1 MLNELH
7 QLAKALKTRGLL
19 SSSTHQNIGKV
30 GKSPCLL
37 IKIDQNK
44 KPAEIVFLS
53 INETG
58 NLWRHSKG
66 NHNSFP
72 AIRLKVPFL
81 LTEESEKF
89 HLKLKESTPNT
100 FNKLELCDKINL
112 LKTLDF
118 NRINYENNFFIL
130 NEWSKNEL
138 SIINKYNIENLD
150 SLKDLIKRLPSSKE
164 DSDLFIKNFIEFI
177 NSKIKIINSSDEID
191 LLKDLLVGE
200 YDIKNKKYESYC
212 MTYLD
217 IADIENHSCSV
228 RSSETKTALIKC
240 FNLDKK
246 SEQSANTSESKKC
259 ALSGEEKKSNVNKY
273 PQPKLPIL
281 GLTYFYSKN
290 EKIPC
295 LDRYGMIASDAF
307 PASESAVSS
316 ISDALEFLTAPEREK
331 KTWKKTLS
339 SNKKKTCKK
348 TLRSNEDKHNL
359 LLAYLEED
367 PDNDALLADI
377 LDDPSDAE
385 KTENAFSSLCEQV
398 LGSIKNISF
407 KNPNSKINLIILET
421 HDPGRKQ
428 IVYFNSFS
436 VQRFCENLKDWEE
449 GSENFPP
456 ICFTIIEKGEEKRR
470 YCYPLCVSPQ
480 QICRLLKNNYKRA
493 TQDTSSKN
501 AKIDVITQDASAIT
515 TSEIYDLY
523 MPQKKEND
531 TFLIN
536 SVIQKTLLKSKFLF
550 QASGPYKETINNLNE
565 SKDLKMFISLISIL
579 LWKLNIKKENYM
591 TNTAFNIGQLLQLTD
606 LLHREYCVQV
616 RNGGDNNKSLP
627 GQLIGNE
634 LLPIATENPNEGL
647 NRLRERMR
655 VYISWAKSYNGE
667 KSNFVKWILKRS
679 GEVCAK
685 ISEKEI
691 PKSFDCA
698 EQAQVFLGY
707 LAAIPSEKRQVANE
721 SNNINESSE
730 NE

>member
-112 LKTLDF
+112 LKTFDF

-177 NSKIKIINSSDEID
+177 NSKIKIINLSDEID

-316 ISDALEFLTAPEREK
+316 ISDALEFLTAPKREK
-331 KTWKKTLS
+331 KTWKETVS
-339 SNKKKTCKK
+339 SNKNKP
-348 TLRSNEDKHNL
+348 NL

-385 KTENAFSSLCEQV
+385 KTENAFSFLCEQV
-398 LGSIKNISF
+398 LGSIKNISI

-421 HDPGRKQ
+421 NDPGRKQ

-515 TSEIYDLY
+515 ISEIYDFY
-523 MPQKKEND
+523 MPQKKESD

-550 QASGPYKETINNLNE
+550 QYLGAHKETFDNFNE
-565 SKDLKMFISLISIL
+565 SKDFKMFISLISIL
-579 LWKLNIKKENYM
+579 LWKINIKKENYM

-616 RNGGDNNKSLP
+616 RNGGDNKKSLP

-634 LLPIATENPNEGL
+634 LLPVATENPNEGL

-691 PKSFDCA
+691 PKSFDSA

-707 LAAIPSEKRQVANE
+707 LAAIPSEKKQVANE